1 MTTLYLALVLSLHP
15 GDQIVWGEN
24 SNCQGL
30 ILSIREKL
38 LEVKGVCQVPYGEG
52 KTVPI
57 LVQDY
62 ISINDV
68 KKVIK

>member
-1 MTTLYLALVLSLHP
+1 MTTLYLALALTLHP
-15 GDQIVWGEN
+15 GDQIVWGED

-30 ILSIREKL
+30 ILSINEKL
-38 LEVKGVCQVPYGEG
+38 LEVKGVCRVPYGG
-52 KTVPI
+52 GTVPI